1 MISYYEFK
9 KIFDVLD
16 EKRNPEIEIYFKDN
30 DSYILIKFES
40 YLTYSKMSGTKE
52 DVLKFNNLNDL
63 YESNL
68 KSVWNEISD
77 ILIDMTFSVVSQKEE
92 ILKNYNLKLK

>member
-16 EKRNPEIEIYFKDN
+16 EKCNPEIEIYFKDN